1 MEKIREL
8 RLKALDSMGFT
19 VAEIQKLLDEMSTD
33 KNDFDAEARVYVIHQ
48 FAHRL
53 ARAAKRF
60 HEDMHTENSKDHP
73 HLCEQQSNKG
83 VFDYIFGK
91 GTLPFVLM
99 IGLLGL
105 GGCRGVD
112 RLLGNNDD
120 PAVVAPAGPVSAL
133 GDWSGSGVLAGDITI
148 NGHLAIMTM
157 DIPTQVG
164 AAASGTWQLLLDN
177 SNAPGGPPPTLIGQ
191 GAIAGTIDAAGL
203 FTYTLTET
211 PSCPAESHG
220 TGQISGNS
228 MAVNWTGTGNPAC
241 ALWFDGGSGTL
252 TR

>member
-1 MEKIREL
+1 MKCVLCKQTL
-8 RLKALDSMGFT
+8 RGEPDLKYHAD
-19 VAEIQKLLDEMSTD
+19 VKHKLTLEQYRM
-33 KNDFDAEARVYVIHQ
+33 
-48 FAHRL
+48 
-53 ARAAKRF
+53 AAKAVAPAVRQI
-60 HEDMHTENSKDHP
+60 NAVNAALISSGLKKAG
-73 HLCEQQSNKG
+73 L
-83 VFDYIFGK
+83 V
-91 GTLPFVLM
+91 VLALM
-99 IGLLGL
+99 LL

-120 PAVVAPAGPVSAL
+120 DPVATAPATVSAL

-157 DIPTQVG
+157 DIPTQAG
-164 AAASGTWQLLLDN
+164 ATASGTWQLLLDN
-177 SNAPGGPPPTLIGQ
+177 SNQPGGPPPSLIAQ
-191 GAIAGTIDAAGL
+191 GTVAGTINASGL
-203 FTYTLTET
+203 FTYTLIES

-228 MAVNWTGTGNPAC
+228 MAVDWTGTGNPAC